1 MGTTVFGAAQKELFA
16 AERAISDMRAAKT
29 FADFE
34 ESWRRFLN
42 ATEKCWTKIENAG
55 KSLASDFQPWLGQ
68 YITLR
73 REDELLRYLKH
84 ARNADQHT
92 IQEVVEHR
100 PGRYEFTI
108 PGGPGVVH
116 IQSLRTGADGR
127 IIEYRGSHAPKIIDE
142 PPRLELLRVKDRGK
156 WYTPPSNH
164 RGVRL
169 KNATPLG
176 VAETALA
183 FYKELTESAEKRFPR
198 DAA

>member
-1 MGTTVFGAAQKELFA
+1 MGTTGFGAAHKELFA
-16 AERAISDMRAAKT
+16 AQRAISDMRAARK

-42 ATEKCWTKIENAG
+42 ATEKCWTKIGNAG
-55 KSLASDFQPWLGQ
+55 KSLASEFQPWLGQ
-68 YITLR
+68 YTALR
-73 REDELLRYLKH
+73 REDELLCYLRH

-127 IIEYRGSHAPKIIDE
+127 VIEYRGSHAPTIIDE
-142 PPRLELLRVKDRGK
+142 PPRLELLRVRDRGK
-156 WYTPPSNH
+156 WYAPPSKH
-164 RGVRL
+164 RGVQI
-169 KNATPLG
+169 KDTSPLG

-183 FYKELTESAEKRFPR
+183 FYKELVESAEKRFPR